1 MNQQTPIKTLLIC
14 HEGALLD
21 REGLQRWL
29 ASFSN
34 LTGLIVLRENR
45 ERKWRRIKREIA
57 RVGLIRF
64 LDVLAFRIY
73 YRLAMRVKDREWER
87 KRLNDICAVYP
98 EADTAILFTHSPNS
112 TEAED
117 FIRRMRPDIMLA
129 RCKTLLKESVFTLPA
144 TGTFVMHP
152 GICPEYRN
160 AHGCFWALANGELD
174 RVGMT
179 LLRIDKGVDTGP
191 VYGYFSYNYDEV
203 AESHMVVTHRVL
215 FDNLEAVAARLI
227 EIHQGSA
234 QPIDTSGRRSAAWG
248 QPWLTAYLKW
258 KRQARKRTFRVSRLS
273 FRVQDSSEAQAS
285 TNTMRNGSNKRE
297 NDKRETRNVDVI
309 GEPQ

>member
-21 REGLQRWL
+21 REGLRRWL

-45 ERKWRRIKREIA
+45 ERKWRRIKREIT
-57 RVGLIRF
+57 RVGLMRF
-64 LDVLAFRIY
+64 LDVLAFRLY

-87 KRLNDICAVYP
+87 KRLNDICALYP
-98 EADTAILFTHSPNS
+98 ETDAPILFTHSPNS

-129 RCKTLLKESVFTLPA
+129 RCKTLLKESVFTLPG

-174 RVGMT
+174 KVGMT
-179 LLRIDKGVDTGP
+179 LLKIDKGVDTGP
-191 VYGYFSYNYDEV
+191 VYGYFSYDYDELR
-203 AESHMVVTHRVL
+203 ESHIVISQRVL
-215 FDNLEAVAARLI
+215 FDNLEAVAGRLI
-227 EIHQGSA
+227 EIHAGSA
-234 QPIDTSGRRSAAWG
+234 ARVDTSGRRSAAWG
-248 QPWLTAYLKW
+248 QPWLTAYVKW
-258 KRQARKRTFRVSRLS
+258 KRDARKRTLLVARCSLLVPSLCPWPRVP
-273 FRVQDSSEAQAS
+273 F
-285 TNTMRNGSNKRE
+285 E
-297 NDKRETRNVDVI
+297 NPERETRNEKRETTVGLGNLNED
-309 GEPQ
+309 